1 MKAIIFLTAIYVF
14 FLTGCAEKNTYNN
27 LHMSS
32 IQNLLHNKPT
42 TNNKPILGIA
52 FGGGGEKGFIHL
64 GVIKALEEEGIKAD
78 IVTGTSAGAIVASL
92 YALGMSFEEI
102 EKITRPV
109 TRDDISDFVIST
121 QGLIQGKDLSKVV
134 NKMTKNALIES
145 TPTKL
150 GITVTNLSSGK
161 AALITKGNISEA
173 IQASSSVP
181 GAYLPVKSNG
191 NILIDGGILSQVPI
205 NFTKALGADIVIG
218 IDIYCGRPLPLEENL
233 FNITLS
239 AFQLQICTISNIET
253 QNADFMIRPD
263 LTQSEFDG
271 FVNKKEAIRVGYN
284 ETKKMLPSILKKLH
298 DYY

>member
-1 MKAIIFLTAIYVF
+1 MRIISLFTIGFVLF
-14 FLTGCAEKNTYNN
+14 FTGCAEKNIYNKLN
-27 LHMSS
+27 ITSLENVQKS
-32 IQNLLHNKPT
+32 QFYKDNKPV
-42 TNNKPILGIA
+42 LGIA

-102 EKITRPV
+102 EKITAPI
-109 TRDDISDFVIST
+109 TRDDISDFVLST
-121 QGLIQGKDLSKVV
+121 EGLVQGKALSNIV

-145 TPTKL
+145 TPIKL
-150 GITVTNLSSGK
+150 GITVTNLSTGK
-161 AALITKGNISEA
+161 SALITKGTISEA

-181 GAYLPVKSNG
+181 GAYVPIKSNG

-205 NFTKALGADIVIG
+205 DFTKALGADVVIG

-253 QNADFMIRPD
+253 KKADFMIRPD
-263 LTQSEFDG
+263 LTKNEFNG
-271 FVNKKEAIRVGYN
+271 FVDKQEAIRVGYN
-284 ETKKMLPSILKKLH
+284 ETKKILPDILKKLNR
-298 DYY
+298 